1 MEAHEWMIR
10 STYQTEWIK
19 ERGIFLWLAMYA
31 GGLGGGLYLVSLYFN
46 SLPGMLI
53 SLLVVAGLKGSFH
66 FAYLG
71 KPLRFWRIMLRPQ
84 TSWLARGFLFVVF
97 FVVSVAGQIALSLW
111 APGTGWETLL
121 KVAAGL
127 MAVGLMIYTGFVLN
141 SVKAVSLWNSSLVPV
156 LFVTWG
162 LMGGFGSSILIA
174 LYDGRIDIHAAET
187 GTWWLLVI
195 NGLLVSLYLW
205 TTAHRDETGRKSV
218 MDQMRGAMAPAFWIG
233 VVVLGLA
240 IPLIIVMTSF
250 LTGHLVP
257 ALLIAGVACE
267 ITGGLTMRY
276 CLLRVGIYKP
286 LLPRPGYLRP

>member
-46 SLPGMLI
+46 SLLGMGV
-53 SLLVVAGLKGSFH
+53 SLLIVAGLKGSFH

-71 KPLRFWRIMLRPQ
+71 KPLRFWRIMFRPQ
-84 TSWLARGFLFVVF
+84 TSWLARGFWFVLF
-97 FVVSVAGQIALSLW
+97 FVAFVFAQILLSLF

-121 KVAAGL
+121 KVLAAL

-162 LMGGFGSSILIA
+162 LMGGFGASIVIA
-174 LYDGRIDIHAAET
+174 LYDGLIDIHAAET
-187 GTWWLLVI
+187 GTCWLLVI
-195 NGLLVSLYLW
+195 NALLVSIYLY

-218 MDQMRGAMAPAFWIG
+218 MDQMRGDMAPPFWIG
-233 VVVLGLA
+233 VVLLGIAVPLA
-240 IPLIIVMTSF
+240 IVMVSF
-250 LTGHLVP
+250 LSGDLMP
-257 ALLIAGVACE
+257 ALLVAGVACE

-276 CLLRVGIYKP
+276 CLLKVGIYKP
-286 LLPRPGYLRP
+286 LLPRPAYLRP